1 MVPLLSMDIPGTL
14 EKRAII
20 LIIVAF
26 LVLVLSLRVLGDLER
41 LFLALEWDRVL
52 FRSLLNREQ
61 TRSNEAD
68 FSYTAT
74 VLKTPDTQATGA
86 SS

>member
-1 MVPLLSMDIPGTL
+1 MVPLFSMDIPGTL

-41 LFLALEWDRVL
+41 LFLALEWDRAL
-52 FRSLLNREQ
+52 FRSLLRQEQ
-61 TRSNEAD
+61 KRSSEAA
-68 FSYTAT
+68 FLYTAT